1 MKFRETVKCIAPLG
15 CIFIEGK
22 EPVEAMPHHSGPHG
36 YEVDRLLASPAH
48 ARATK
53 ALFELLAT

>member
-1 MKFRETVKCIAPLG
+1 MKFRETVTCIAPLG

-22 EPVEAMPHHSGPHG
+22 EPVEAMPHHSSPHG
-36 YEVDRLLASPAH
+36 HEVDRPLARPAH